1 MITYFQAIVI
11 GLLQGITE
19 LFPISSLGH
28 SVLLA
33 DLFGW
38 NSIITAQTQK
48 GSFYLTFIV
57 ALHVA
62 TAAALFI
69 FYRKTWYKIALG
81 FIDSVR
87 NRSIKTVYEKLAWL
101 LIIATIPAGII
112 GLVFESSLRSLFA
125 IPAAAAFFL
134 IINGIILMIGDK
146 LQKQAVKV
154 PVDQDI
160 QLTNKHTAKI
170 LTFPKAIVIGV
181 VQSGALIAGISRS
194 GITMVSGLGLGLSY
208 EAAARF
214 SFLLATPIIFLAGIY
229 KLPEVFKP
237 AARSFLPQ
245 MIVGAIVAGIA
256 AYVSVRFLDK
266 YFQSKRLW
274 PFALYSMVFGC
285 FMVFFTVFVR

>member
-1 MITYFQAIVI
+1 MITYFQAIII

-125 IPAAAAFFL
+125 IPTAAAFFL
-134 IINGIILMIGDK
+134 IINGIILMVGDM
-146 LQKQAVKV
+146 LQKRAVKA
-154 PVDQDI
+154 PINQDI
-160 QLTNKHTAKI
+160 QSTNKHTAKI
-170 LTFPKAIVIGV
+170 LTFPKAIAIGV

-256 AYVSVRFLDK
+256 AYISVRFLDK

-274 PFALYSMVFGC
+274 PFALYSIIFGC
-285 FMVFFTVFVR
+285 FMVFFTIFVR